1 MSTLPRSVIHSNVVS
16 KQRDDLSHPKR
27 VNVLGVGVHAVN
39 MDDALQVLRTAVE
52 HSQKGLICVTG
63 VHGVMESQRDPRVK
77 SIINKS
83 LLTIPD
89 GRPMMWVGRL
99 TGHDRMTQVT
109 GPDFMLAVC
118 GLSVPLGY
126 SHFLYGGKPGIADE
140 LKHCCE
146 RKFPGIRIVGTYT
159 PPFRPLT
166 QTEQQHL
173 CDMVSDSRPDIIWV
187 GISTPKQEF
196 FMAEYLNQ
204 LDTKIMVGV
213 GAAFDLHTGH
223 LKDSPQWVKAAG
235 MQWFHR
241 LLQDPAR
248 LWRRYLLNSTSFLW
262 NITLQLLR
270 LKTFDAV

>member
-1 MSTLPRSVIHSNVVS
+1 MSTLPRSAIRPQLAPTQDNSF
-16 KQRDDLSHPKR
+16 RPKR

-39 MDDALQVLRTAVE
+39 MDDALHVLRTAVQRG
-52 HSQKGLICVTG
+52 SKGLICATG
-63 VHGVMESQRDPRVK
+63 VHGVMESKRDPLVR

-109 GPDFMLAVC
+109 GPDFMLEVC
-118 GLSVPLGY
+118 GRSVQLGY
-126 SHFLYGGKPGIADE
+126 THFLYGGKPGIAEE
-140 LKHCCE
+140 LKQCLE
-146 RKFPGIRIVGTYT
+146 RKCPGIRIVGTYT
-159 PPFRPLT
+159 PPFRPLS
-166 QTEQQHL
+166 QAEQQQL
-173 CDMVSDSRPDIIWV
+173 REMISDSRPDIIWV
-187 GISTPKQEF
+187 GISTPRQEC
-196 FMAEYLNQ
+196 FMAEYLNR

-248 LWRRYLLNSTSFLW
+248 LWKRYLVNGSSFLW

-270 LKTFDAV
+270 LRTFDTV